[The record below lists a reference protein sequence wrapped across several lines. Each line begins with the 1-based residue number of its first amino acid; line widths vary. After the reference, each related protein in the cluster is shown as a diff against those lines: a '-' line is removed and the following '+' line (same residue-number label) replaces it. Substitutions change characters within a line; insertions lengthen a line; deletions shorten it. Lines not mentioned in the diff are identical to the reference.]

1 MDKEFYDKLSKE
13 LCEVILE
20 NLGLSV
26 VLTDKDNKP
35 IYKNTDETDYS
46 SFSKK
51 NIKIKDKEYQ
61 LLTQNDTNKTQ
72 EEFINTVSHELRTPL
87 TSIRGF
93 ADTMLNSSDMLTKE
107 QQNKF
112 LTIIKNQADRLTRL
126 VENLLEVSNI
136 TRKATPILKEINF
149 KNFISPIITIFERKY
164 PNTHFETIIFNKL
177 PEIWADSDILEQ
189 IMTNLIDNA
198 AKYSQ
203 ENAKVII
210 KAEFLDNN
218 ISIKIIDEAV
228 KIPTNQLENIFNKF
242 SRIDNPLTR
251 KVEGSGLGLYITK
264 TLVTKLNGTIK
275 AENHENGN
283 IFTVILPVTTVEK
296 QMKSKIRGE
305 KN

>member
-1 MDKEFYDKLSKE
+1 MDKEFYDRLTKE
-13 LCEVILE
+13 LCEVILK
-20 NLGLSV
+20 NLDLPV
-26 VLTDKDNKP
+26 ALVDKDNNLV
-35 IYKNTDETDYS
+35 YKNTEETDYS

-51 NIKIKDKEYQ
+51 NIQVNDNEYL
-61 LLTQNDTNKTQ
+61 LLTKNDTNKTQ

-93 ADTMLNSSDMLTKE
+93 ADTMLSSSDMLTKE

-112 LTIIKNQADRLTRL
+112 LSIIKNQADRLTRL

-136 TRKATPILKEINF
+136 TRKSTPILKEINF

-164 PNTHFETIIFNKL
+164 PNARFETIISDNL

-198 AKYSQ
+198 AKYSH
-203 ENAKVII
+203 EKAKVLI
-210 KAEFLDNN
+210 KAELLDND
-218 ISIKIIDEAV
+218 ISIKVIDEAV
-228 KIPTNQLENIFNKF
+228 KIPVNQLENIFNKF

-264 TLVTKLNGTIK
+264 TLVEKLKGIIK
-275 AENHENGN
+275 AENYENGN
-283 IFTVILPVTTVEK
+283 IFTVILPASSVET
-296 QMKSKIRGE
+296 QLGSKIVGD

>member
-1 MDKEFYDKLSKE
+1 MNSEFFKG
-13 LCEVILE
+13 ILE
-20 NLGLSV
+20 NIDFHLCLM
-26 VLTDKDNKP
+26 DKDGKLVYSNS
-35 IYKNTDETDYS
+35 DEKDFSTY
-46 SFSKK
+46 SKK
-51 NIKIKDKEYQ
+51 HIEIDGQEYI
-61 LLTQNDTNKTQ
+61 LLTKNDVTKIQ

-93 ADTMLNSSDMLTKE
+93 ADTMLSSADMLSKE

-112 LTIIKNQADRLTRL
+112 LSIIKNQAERLTRL

-164 PNTHFETIIFNKL
+164 PITYFETNISDNL
-177 PEIWADSDILEQ
+177 PELWADSDFLEQ

-203 ENAKVII
+203 DNAKVIV
-210 KAEFLDNN
+210 KAELSGAN
-218 ISIKIIDEAV
+218 IAIKTIDEAV
-228 KIPTNQLENIFNKF
+228 KIPEEQLGKIFNKF
-242 SRIDNPLTR
+242 ARIDNPLTR

-264 TLVTKLNGTIK
+264 TLVTKLNGIIK
-275 AENHENGN
+275 AENYEKGN
-283 IFTVILPVTTVEK
+283 IFTVILPISTVEK
-296 QMKSKIRGE
+296 QLGSKIRGD

>member
-1 MDKEFYDKLSKE
+1 MNSEFFKG
-13 LCEVILE
+13 ILE
-20 NLGLSV
+20 NIDFHLCLM
-26 VLTDKDNKP
+26 DKDGKLVYSNS
-35 IYKNTDETDYS
+35 DEKDFSTY
-46 SFSKK
+46 SKK
-51 NIKIKDKEYQ
+51 HIEIDGQEYI
-61 LLTQNDTNKTQ
+61 LLTKNDVTKIQ

-93 ADTMLNSSDMLTKE
+93 ADTMLSSADMLSKE

-112 LTIIKNQADRLTRL
+112 LSIIKNQAERLTRL

-164 PNTHFETIIFNKL
+164 PNTYFETNISDNL
-177 PEIWADSDILEQ
+177 PELWADSDILEQ

-203 ENAKVII
+203 DNAKVIV
-210 KAEFLDNN
+210 KAELSGAN
-218 ISIKIIDEAV
+218 IAIKTIDEAV
-228 KIPTNQLENIFNKF
+228 KIPEEQLGKIFNKF
-242 SRIDNPLTR
+242 ARIDNPLTR

-264 TLVTKLNGTIK
+264 TLVTKLNGIIK
-275 AENHENGN
+275 AENYEKGN
-283 IFTVILPVTTVEK
+283 IFTVILPISTVEK
-296 QMKSKIRGE
+296 QLGSKIRGD